1 MRGLD
6 LGAAAIGTTEFA
18 SATKTGLTRFA
29 WGAKMVDVLI
39 ERRLTRPLRELAW
52 ANDKM
57 AFVSGPRQAGKTTF
71 ARQQLKE
78 RASGRYGNWDD
89 IEFRRAWT
97 KSPKALLP
105 PGVPPGSLERPLV
118 VFDEVHKAKGW
129 KRTLKGLYDTLEAP
143 CDILVTG
150 SARLDVYRRGG
161 ESLLGRYLRFRLHPF
176 SLGELAGRGLAS
188 PAAAAEAVAHPTR
201 AEPAA
206 RETLEL
212 LSEYG
217 GFPEPFLRQSARFA
231 RLWRRGR
238 AEKIVREDLRDL
250 SRIPELS
257 QVEMLMALLPERAAS
272 PLSRQSLREDLEVA
286 YDTVTRWLRY
296 LEQLYYI
303 FELKPFARS
312 VPRSLRKEGKLY
324 LWDWSE
330 VEASGPRFENL
341 VASHLLKAADVWS
354 DTGEGV
360 FELHYLRN
368 KDRAEIDFLLTRNR
382 KPWLA
387 VECKLS
393 DDEPNPSFRAFLP
406 HLGWPPFVQLVM
418 RAGVSRRLSVEGRH
432 GLVVSAERF
441 LVSLP

>member
-1 MRGLD
+1 MLD
-6 LGAAAIGTTEFA
+6 RSLAG
-18 SATKTGLTRFA
+18 
-29 WGAKMVDVLI
+29 
-39 ERRLTRPLRELAW
+39 PLRELAW
-52 ANDKM
+52 ATGKM

-71 ARQQLKE
+71 ARQQLKL
-78 RASGRYGNWDD
+78 RARGRYGNWDD
-89 IEFRRAWT
+89 VEFRRAWT

-105 PGVPPGSLERPLV
+105 PSAASDSEERPLV
-118 VFDEVHKAKGW
+118 VFDEIHKAKGW
-129 KRTLKGLYDTLEAP
+129 KRSLKGLYDTLEAP

-176 SLGELAGRGLAS
+176 SLGELEAPR
-188 PAAAAEAVAHPTR
+188 PAAPSDLADWVGGGKAPPRGT
-201 AEPAA
+201 PAL
-206 RETLEL
+206 RKTFDL
-212 LSEYG
+212 LFQYG
-217 GFPEPFLRQSARFA
+217 GFPEPFLRQSERFA

-272 PLSRQSLREDLEVA
+272 RLSRQSLREDLEVA
-286 YDTVTRWLRY
+286 HDTVTRWLLY
-296 LEQLYYI
+296 LEELYYL

-330 VEASGPRFENL
+330 VMAAGPRFENM
-341 VASHLLKAADVWS
+341 VASHLLKAADFWT

-368 KDRAEIDFLLTRNR
+368 KDRAEIDLLLTRDR

-387 VECKLS
+387 LECKLTE
-393 DDEPNPSFRAFLP
+393 DELSPGFAAFLP

-418 RAGVSRRLSVEGRH
+418 KPGILRRVSIEGRP
-432 GLVVSAERF
+432 GLVMSAERL

>member
-1 MRGLD
+1 MVDMIDRGL
-6 LGAAAIGTTEFA
+6 
-18 SATKTGLTRFA
+18 SA
-29 WGAKMVDVLI
+29 
-39 ERRLTRPLRELAW
+39 PLRELAW
-52 ANDKM
+52 ATGKM

-71 ARQQLKE
+71 ARLQL
-78 RASGRYGNWDD
+78 RDRSVGRYGNWDD
-89 IEFRRAWT
+89 VEFRRAWV
-97 KSPKALLP
+97 KSPRTLLP
-105 PGVPPGSLERPLV
+105 PPGASSDPGQRPLA
-118 VFDEVHKAKGW
+118 VFDEIHKAKDW

-176 SLGELAGRGLAS
+176 SLGELESGR
-188 PAAAAEAVAHPTR
+188 AAAPENALKIFRGGGSPRPA
-201 AEPAA
+201 PAA
-206 RETLEL
+206 RKTLEL
-212 LSEYG
+212 LFQYG
-217 GFPEPFLRQSARFA
+217 GFPEPFLRQSERFA

-286 YDTVTRWLRY
+286 HDTVSRWLRY
-296 LEQLYYI
+296 LELLYYL
-303 FELKPFARS
+303 FELRPFSRS
-312 VPRSLRKEGKLY
+312 VPRSLRREGKLY

-330 VEASGPRFENL
+330 VAAPGPRFENM
-341 VASHLLKAADVWS
+341 VASHLLKAADFWT

-360 FELHYLRN
+360 FELCYLRN
-368 KDRAEIDFLLTRNR
+368 KERVEIDFLLTRDR

-393 DDEPNPSFRAFLP
+393 DDGLSPAFRAFLP

-418 RAGVSRRLSVEGRH
+418 KPGVSRRVSLEGRP
-432 GLVVSAERF
+432 GLVLSAER
-441 LVSLP
+441 LLLALP